1 MVNMQLMMFLL
12 VAVGFLVRKKNIIGE
27 TGRKDMV
34 NFCLYVTL
42 PFNIF
47 HSFQMEWEWSML
59 KSFAQVLFLA
69 TGYCILSIIMSCIFY
84 RKAEPDKRKP
94 ASIWNNRFKWR
105 FSRKSCDR
113 RDLWNERIVLC
124 FRVYASGEDR
134 HVECGNILFYE
145 RKK

>member
-1 MVNMQLMMFLL
+1 MAFQNMVNMQLMMFLL

-84 RKAEPDKRKP
+84 RKAEPDNP
-94 ASIWNNRFKWR
+94 IFV
-105 FSRKSCDR
+105 R
-113 RDLWNERIVLC
+113 RLPSAN
-124 FRVYASGEDR
+124 
-134 HVECGNILFYE
+134 
-145 RKK
+145 